1 MPERNTQT
9 VKSVGTVVQRAREAW
24 EVIARADT
32 PTKNRA
38 LVHMAQLLG
47 QHRDDVVQAN
57 ELDLGAARAK
67 GVTGSLLNR
76 LVFDTKKVGS
86 RVAALRTI
94 AGLPDPVGQ
103 ITRMQR
109 TPNGLMVGRMR
120 VPLGVIL
127 MIYEARPHVTVNA
140 GAFALKSGNAIICKG
155 GSEAT
160 HCNILLG
167 ELWAE
172 ALESAGLPEAC
183 IQVVSLSHQ
192 EVDQLLERSG
202 EIDLVIPRGGKELIR
217 AVTERS
223 RIPVIK
229 HMAGV
234 CHVYVGAQADTDKAL
249 RIILDSKLLMPAV
262 CNAAET
268 VLIDAS
274 MRGWLPFLVAAL
286 RDNGVEVRGCPVVCG
301 DVAGVAPAT
310 EEDWSAEYLDTIYSV
325 RVVEDLDAA
334 MAHIARYGSGHT
346 DVTVTE
352 NYSHAQRFLREV
364 DSAVLLV
371 NASTMFCD
379 GASLGMGAEIGISTD
394 KLHARGP
401 MGLEELTSYK
411 FVIWG
416 DGQVMGDPGDLT
428 KRARSSRGQITDTQP
443 RSDMGE

>member
-1 MPERNTQT
+1 MP
-9 VKSVGTVVQRAREAW
+9 KSAAQLHKRQSTEDFVLPAREAW
-24 EVIARADT
+24 KVIARADT

-38 LVHMAQLLG
+38 LVEMARLVEKRCDDLVGANQ
-47 QHRDDVVQAN
+47 RDLQ
-57 ELDLGAARAK
+57 AARAN
-67 GVTGSLLNR
+67 GAGGWLLNR
-76 LVFDTKKVGS
+76 LVFDAEKVRS
-86 RVAALRTI
+86 RAAALRTI
-94 AGLPDPVGQ
+94 ASLPDPVGQ
-103 ITRMQR
+103 ITQVSR
-109 TPNGLMVGRMR
+109 TPLGLMVGRMR

-155 GSEAT
+155 GSEAAN
-160 HCNILLG
+160 CNSLLG
-167 ELWAE
+167 HLWGG
-172 ALESAGLPEAC
+172 ALEAAGLPRAC
-183 IQVVSLSHQ
+183 IQVVSLSHE

-202 EIDLVIPRGGKELIR
+202 EIDLVIPRGGRELIR

-234 CHVYVGAQADTDKAL
+234 CHVYVGAQADTGKAL

-268 VLIDAS
+268 VLVDAS
-274 MRGWLPFLVAAL
+274 MQGWLPLLVSAL
-286 RDNGVEVRGCPVVCG
+286 TDNGIEVRGCPIVCE
-301 DVAGVAPAT
+301 DVPGVTPAT

-325 RVVEDLDAA
+325 RVVEGLEAA
-334 MAHIARYGSGHT
+334 MAHIAKYGSGHT
-346 DVTVTE
+346 DVIVTE

-364 DSAVLLV
+364 DSAVVLV

-379 GASLGMGAEIGISTD
+379 GASLGLGAEIGISTD

-401 MGLEELTSYK
+401 MGLEELTSCK

-416 DGQVMGDPGDLT
+416 DGQVMGDPGALSQS
-428 KRARSSRGQITDTQP
+428 ARVEPTQ
-443 RSDMGE
+443 